1 MTDPA
6 PNTSR
11 NVSTTSA
18 QLASDPRFNGTG
30 IISAGG
36 TGCLIADEW
45 VLTARHVVAGAT
57 NGIFYL
63 EGTNRAFTEVYTRSD
78 SDVALVRLSSPV
90 TNYPITPIYGG
101 TNESNQPVYLVGYG
115 QHGQFTGNPA
125 ELSSSFQGRYAAMN
139 RVGYSTNL
147 GGTTG
152 ICLQFSYDGT
162 NAGALPYEGATA
174 PGDSGGPM
182 FMEENGRLWVVGETF
197 GVAPPA
203 PGFYHGRV
211 SAYLDWIETIT
222 GINFNQVDWDANA
235 SLAGIQE
242 GSGTWNGS
250 NSNWTFGRIN
260 FPWANGYDVVFGAG
274 SGTNGT
280 ITLATSVTTGNLT
293 FKSGAITNHFLT
305 GSSTL
310 TLKAGAVVT
319 AEKATT
325 LQLPLS
331 GSSLTLVGPGTNTLR
346 NTGYNGNLVV
356 SGPMVVEET
365 NDRTWSGT
373 ISGGSN
379 WFKQGPGTLT
389 LSASNTF
396 SGFLTVAEGA
406 VRAGHSSALGT
417 SVGSVVNGGNA
428 QAALELSG
436 NIAVPDQ
443 VQLVMHNNAGHTQL
457 RNVSGSNTM
466 SGNIL
471 LNSGGGRWDVASL
484 AGVLT
489 LSGSISNIANSTNS
503 WRTLHLHGPGEGR
516 LTGQMADSTNGIDK
530 LNLTILSGDWT
541 LAGSNKAYTG
551 KTTVSNGI
559 LRIQTSLASEVEIR
573 PGAALAHAGTGS
585 TSSNLIL
592 NGGSTL
598 RRSLTNWTSPGPA
611 LTAAKI
617 IGTNTN
623 TNTALVLL
631 LDATDLSG
639 FTESNKTVPLLAG
652 TFSNFSTSSISV
664 VTTNF
669 SGKGTWTV
677 QTSPTNVNLQYTVT
691 PYDLWKSSIG
701 WGVANNTDGADPDG
715 DGLANFMEYALG
727 LNPLARNSGPSL
739 GIVSNRLSLTFT
751 RTNDPALLY
760 EVIASATLTNWPETV
775 WSSTNTAPTNGAVTV
790 IDTSSIGTQSK
801 RFLRLKISR

>member
-6 PNTSR
+6 PNTNR
-11 NVSTTSA
+11 NVSTISA
-18 QLASDPRFNGTG
+18 QLASEARFNGTG

-36 TGCLIADEW
+36 TGCLIADDW
-45 VLTARHVVAGAT
+45 VLTARHVVAGVT
-57 NGIFYL
+57 SGTFYL
-63 EGTNRAFTEVYTRSD
+63 EGTNRSFTEVYTRSD
-78 SDVALVRLSSPV
+78 SDVALIRLSSPV

-101 TNESNQPVYLVGYG
+101 TNEINQTVYLVGYG
-115 QHGQFTGNPA
+115 QHGEFTGTA
-125 ELSSSFQGRYAAMN
+125 SQLSAAFNGRYAAMN
-139 RVGYSTNL
+139 RVAYATNL
-147 GGTTG
+147 GGTIGT
-152 ICLQFSYDGT
+152 CLQFAYDTGT
-162 NAGALPYEGATA
+162 NALIYEGATA

-182 FMEENGRLWVVGETF
+182 FMEEKGRLWVVGETY
-197 GVAPPA
+197 GVSPPA

-211 SAYLDWIETIT
+211 SAYLDWIETTT
-222 GINFNQVDWDANA
+222 GINFNQVEWDAN
-235 SLAGIQE
+235 SSQTGIQE

-250 NSNWTFGRIN
+250 SSNWTFGRTN
-260 FPWANGYDVVFGAG
+260 FPWANGYDVVFGSG

-280 ITLATSVTTGNLT
+280 ITLATNVTTGNLT

-305 GSSTL
+305 GSATL
-310 TLKAGAVVT
+310 TLKAEAVVT
-319 AEKATT
+319 AEKTTT
-325 LQLPLS
+325 LQLPLF

-346 NTGYNGNLVV
+346 NTGYNGNLAV

-373 ISGGSN
+373 ISGGFN

-406 VRAGHSSALGT
+406 VRATHSSALGT

-443 VQLVMHNNAGHTQL
+443 VQLVMHNTAGHTQL

-489 LSGSISNIANSTNS
+489 LSGAISNIANSTNT

-516 LTGQMADSTNGIDK
+516 LTGQMTDSPNGIDK

-541 LAGSNKAYTG
+541 LSGSNKAYTG

-559 LRIQTSLASEVEIR
+559 LRVQTSLASEVEIR
-573 PGAALAHAGTGS
+573 PGATLALSGIGS
-585 TSSNLIL
+585 NSSNFIL

-611 LTAAKI
+611 FTAAKI

-623 TNTALVLL
+623 STLVLL
-631 LDATDLSG
+631 LDATGLSG
-639 FTESNKTVPLLAG
+639 FTETNKTVPLLAG
-652 TFSNFSTSSISV
+652 TLSNFSTSTISV

-691 PYDLWKSSIG
+691 PYDIWKSSIG

-739 GIVSNRLSLTFT
+739 GVVSNRLSLTFT

-760 EVIASATLTNWPETV
+760 EVIASATLTNWTETV
-775 WSSTNTAPTNGAVTV
+775 WSSTGTANTNGPVTV
-790 IDTSSIGTQSK
+790 TDTNPVGSHSR
-801 RFLRLKISR
+801 RFLRLKVSK